1 MLDPD
6 YSWLLNCN
14 VGQQFADHTL
24 DVSLPSCPDSTY
36 TLAGLDLHST
46 AETETSSPFATAA
59 VDPSQPPLW
68 SETYPFLVSQDISFP
83 LFSLDPNFSVIDS
96 TPAFL
101 AADQDPTL
109 LSACQGDNFRSLSA
123 NEVAAPTSGAQSQL
137 DCEQPQQEQQSQS
150 QLAALQADTSR
161 KLNRQEQRIKE
172 LELALEQLRHA
183 GPEIPQGHLTFART
197 FIGIPRQFV
206 DVQTNLE
213 QYLGRFME
221 WVEEQGRTVAEL
233 EARTGGTLE
242 LAQRLGSSEA
252 DIVAFR
258 GRVDSST

>member
-1 MLDPD
+1 MPSAHAGLSVRQTVTPNRRTELPRRSYRTSTTRMLDPD

-68 SETYPFLVSQDISFP
+68 SETYPFPVSQDISSP

-109 LSACQGDNFRSLSA
+109 LSACQGDNLF
-123 NEVAAPTSGAQSQL
+123 PAQY
-137 DCEQPQQEQQSQS
+137 D
-150 QLAALQADTSR
+150 AVTTQAS
-161 KLNRQEQRIKE
+161 
-172 LELALEQLRHA
+172 
-183 GPEIPQGHLTFART
+183 
-197 FIGIPRQFV
+197 
-206 DVQTNLE
+206 
-213 QYLGRFME
+213 
-221 WVEEQGRTVAEL
+221 
-233 EARTGGTLE
+233 
-242 LAQRLGSSEA
+242 
-252 DIVAFR
+252 
-258 GRVDSST
+258 

>member
-68 SETYPFLVSQDISFP
+68 SETYPFPVSQDISSP

-109 LSACQGDNFRSLSA
+109 LSACQGDNLF
-123 NEVAAPTSGAQSQL
+123 PAQY
-137 DCEQPQQEQQSQS
+137 D
-150 QLAALQADTSR
+150 AVTTQAS
-161 KLNRQEQRIKE
+161 
-172 LELALEQLRHA
+172 
-183 GPEIPQGHLTFART
+183 
-197 FIGIPRQFV
+197 
-206 DVQTNLE
+206 
-213 QYLGRFME
+213 
-221 WVEEQGRTVAEL
+221 
-233 EARTGGTLE
+233 
-242 LAQRLGSSEA
+242 
-252 DIVAFR
+252 
-258 GRVDSST
+258 